1 MQDYIEVKSNGK
13 IIAKKGTNPRS
24 PYNHQKDAMAKLS
37 LIDKEE
43 SFSTLVVF
51 AYRWWKNLYSFYMV
65 IKECN

>member
-43 SFSTLVVF
+43 SFSTLVQVVEKLIQLLHG
-51 AYRWWKNLYSFYMV
+51 Y
-65 IKECN
+65 